1 MQAPNFLWIG
11 CADSRV
17 PEVTIMARKP
27 GDVFVQVCFYPPD
40 FRSSLPVHKM
50 RCEMKGLTKA
60 WLPVEERCQP
70 VQARGRLFPGSS
82 QLRHHERWCHSR

>member
-1 MQAPNFLWIG
+1 
-11 CADSRV
+11 
-17 PEVTIMARKP
+17 MARKP

-70 VQARGRLFPGSS
+70 V
-82 QLRHHERWCHSR
+82 